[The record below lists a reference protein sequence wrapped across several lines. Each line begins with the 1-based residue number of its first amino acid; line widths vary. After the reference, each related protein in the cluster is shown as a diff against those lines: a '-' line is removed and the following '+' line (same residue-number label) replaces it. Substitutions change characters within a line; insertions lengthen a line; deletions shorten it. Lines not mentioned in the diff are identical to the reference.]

1 MFTFSQGNTG
11 LHYSE
16 LQCKEDLNSDIKFNL
31 AFFSIQDK
39 RTRSNMNV
47 SKYARFWVKCYA
59 GQNPKKLSQQVTAL
73 RVKRPAI
80 AVVDHHVM
88 IQK

>member
-1 MFTFSQGNTG
+1 M
-11 LHYSE
+11 Y
-16 LQCKEDLNSDIKFNL
+16 DWNSDMKFNQ
-31 AFFSIQDK
+31 AFFSILEK
-39 RTRSNMNV
+39 RTHSNMNV

-59 GQNPKKLSQQVTAL
+59 GQNPKKLSRQVTAL
-73 RVKRPAI
+73 RVKRLAI